1 MSNFTIDDA
10 LEEYTRSRIQFASD
24 IIIENMKNVI
34 KNLENQLERE
44 RREHMQIQ
52 HNAKIE

>member
-44 RREHMQIQ
+44 REE
-52 HNAKIE
+52 KICKYKA